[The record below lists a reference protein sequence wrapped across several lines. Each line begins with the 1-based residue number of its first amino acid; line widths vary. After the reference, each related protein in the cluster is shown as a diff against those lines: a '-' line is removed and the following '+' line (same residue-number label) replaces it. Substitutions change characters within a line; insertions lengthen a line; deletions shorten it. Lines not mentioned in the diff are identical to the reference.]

1 MSKSWFVL
9 FSVMLTLSW
18 HSLTLAQTEPLELV
32 ASFSILAD
40 VVAQV
45 AGEHATVT
53 SVMPI
58 GADPHSF
65 EPTPRSL
72 TALSSADAVFT
83 NGIHFEET
91 LLPILSNTTT
101 STMVEVSR
109 CVFVREFGLH
119 DQHDHETEE
128 HDHEAEEHDHETEE
142 HDHEDEAMHADE
154 AHDESCDALYA
165 ELATLT
171 TWFTPAEDAVM
182 ASTCEAEEE
191 TDEEAN
197 HEDSDHVHVGC
208 DPHVWQN
215 PYNVMVWTIT
225 VRDTLIELD
234 PTHADAYTSNAQA
247 YLNELNA
254 LVTEF
259 ILPTLDTL
267 PTEQRLLVTN
277 HETMGYFAEAFDFRM
292 IATVLQGN
300 TTGADS
306 SLQDLAGLVDQL
318 KQAGVVALFAETS
331 ASDGVIQ
338 QLAQEINVPVVTLYT
353 DSLSESDEVAPTY
366 LAFMRYNVGTIVE
379 ALAHTTP

>member
-1 MSKSWFVL
+1 MRKSWCL
-9 FSVMLTLSW
+9 FLSVIAMLAS
-18 HSLTLAQTEPLELV
+18 HSVILAQTEPLEVV

-53 SVMPI
+53 TVMPI

-65 EPTPRSL
+65 EPTPRAL
-72 TALSSADAVFT
+72 TALSSADVVFT
-83 NGIHFEET
+83 NGIHFEEN
-91 LLPILSNTTT
+91 LLPIISNTTT
-101 STMVEVSR
+101 APMVEVSR
-109 CVFVREFGLH
+109 CVFVREFGL
-119 DQHDHETEE
+119 DDHHEHEEEE
-128 HDHEAEEHDHETEE
+128 HDHEAT
-142 HDHEDEAMHADE
+142 
-154 AHDESCDALYA
+154 HDESCDALYA
-165 ELATLT
+165 ELATLAT
-171 TWFTPAEDAVM
+171 GFTPAEEAVM
-182 ASTCEAEEE
+182 ASTCEVEEE
-191 TDEEAN
+191 AD
-197 HEDSDHVHVGC
+197 HEDSDHAHAGC

-234 PTHADAYTSNAQA
+234 PAHADAYASNAQA
-247 YLNELNA
+247 YLAELNA

-277 HETMGYFAEAFDFRM
+277 HETMGYFAEAFGFRM

-331 ASDGVIQ
+331 TSDGVIQ
-338 QLAQEINVPVVTLYT
+338 QLAQEINVPVATLYT
-353 DSLSESDEVAPTY
+353 DSLSESNEVAPTY

-379 ALAHTTP
+379 TLAHTTP